1 MNQPTQFFKVA
12 IFMAAI
18 SLSSFSQ
25 AQMIEEEFDALTAE
39 WLEISEQLKT
49 YDGLG
54 YFCKS
59 KEFRETS
66 LSVLRQLHHYDSL
79 ILEVLLETDESK
91 LGVSHREYK
100 HTLRDIEK
108 FEEEYG
114 IREFIAFLKE
124 GCVTWK
130 GLEKDKEMLVKES
143 GMYSY
148 DGQLLVLETQ
158 LGKFLKH
165 IDKKVIAIDEHIHL
179 IHIDQVRAFGSL
191 ENQ

>member
-1 MNQPTQFFKVA
+1 
-12 IFMAAI
+12 MAAI
-18 SLSSFSQ
+18 SLTSFSQ

-39 WLEISEQLKT
+39 WLEISEELKT
-49 YDGLG
+49 YNGLG
-54 YFCKS
+54 RFCKS

-79 ILEVLLETDESK
+79 VLEVLLNTDESE

-100 HTLRDIEK
+100 HTLKDIEK

-114 IREFIAFLKE
+114 IKVFIAFLKE

-130 GLEKDKEMLVKES
+130 ELEKNRETLVKES

-158 LGKFLKH
+158 LEMFLKH

-179 IHIDQVRAFGSL
+179 IHIDQVRSLGSL
-191 ENQ
+191 ENR